1 MEIGHLWNVR
11 RQILLVLK
19 IQVTGL
25 APAGQSNPPDTQCL
39 QCAVTLLNAILHQ
52 LTRLKQFHLPRD
64 GIG

>member
-39 QCAVTLLNAILHQ
+39 QCATSLLNAIPHQ

>member
-1 MEIGHLWNVR
+1 M

-25 APAGQSNPPDTQCL
+25 APAGQSSPPDTQCL

-52 LTRLKQFHLPRD
+52 LPHLKQFHLPRD